1 MSITIVSIGLTLAGC
16 IVASFF
22 DIRQRRIPNW
32 LTATI
37 AVSAIAVNAFGGPRS
52 VGMSLAIMAVLTVA
66 GTVVYSRGG
75 IGGGD
80 IKLAIAASALLSFPL
95 CVPFLLYTAI
105 GGGLLAIA
113 YLVARGKTQAISRT
127 VLMATMGAPGPP
139 PNKAE
144 TMPYAVAFAFGAI
157 LVALSQSVAPFL
169 RITV

>member
-1 MSITIVSIGLTLAGC
+1 M
-16 IVASFF
+16 VASFF

-32 LTATI
+32 LTG
-37 AVSAIAVNAFGGPRS
+37 AVALCAIVVHSFGGLRGLG
-52 VGMSLAIMAVLTVA
+52 VSLIVMLALTAA
-66 GTVVYSRGG
+66 GTLIYSRGG

-80 IKLAIAASALLSFPL
+80 IKLAIATSGLLSFPL

-105 GGGLLAIA
+105 GGGILAIA
-113 YLVARGKTQAISRT
+113 FLAARGKTQIISRAI
-127 VLMATMGAPGPP
+127 LMAAMGAPGLP

-157 LVALSQSVAPFL
+157 LIALSQSVAPFL